1 MPAEST
7 GPPRAP
13 AFFGV
18 IVRNA
23 RFSLRAFGFRLPSL
37 VSVDN
42 DFSRF
47 VAKFE
52 TGDRSSLDETMA
64 VVYAE
69 LRRMAGHY
77 MSGERPGHT
86 LQATALLHEAYLR
99 VVCQHSVEW
108 TNRVELLAIFAR
120 MMRRVLLD
128 HIDSRQAAKRG
139 GGLVR
144 ITLTDQCAL
153 DASGSID
160 LFDLDR
166 ALRRLQEIDS
176 QQAEMVELRFF
187 GGMNDEEIGSVL
199 AISPA
204 TVRRRWASARLW
216 LAHSLA
222 AEGKD
227 SIGPL
232 A

>member
-1 MPAEST
+1 M
-7 GPPRAP
+7 
-13 AFFGV
+13 
-18 IVRNA
+18 
-23 RFSLRAFGFRLPSL
+23 
-37 VSVDN
+37 
-42 DFSRF
+42 
-47 VAKFE
+47 FE
-52 TGDRSSLDETMA
+52 TGDRSSLDEMMVA
-64 VVYAE
+64 VYAE
-69 LRRMAGHY
+69 LRRMAGRY

-86 LQATALLHEAYLR
+86 LRATALLHEAYLR
-99 VVCQHSVEW
+99 MVGQHSVEW

-139 GGLVR
+139 GGLIR

-153 DASGSID
+153 EASGTID
-160 LFDLDR
+160 LIDLDR
-166 ALRRLQEIDS
+166 ALQRLRDIDAL
-176 QQAEMVELRFF
+176 QAEVVELRFF
-187 GGMNDEEIGSVL
+187 GGMNDEEIGSAL

-216 LAHSLA
+216 LARSLA
-222 AEGKD
+222 ADHRE

>member
-1 MPAEST
+1 M
-7 GPPRAP
+7 
-13 AFFGV
+13 
-18 IVRNA
+18 
-23 RFSLRAFGFRLPSL
+23 
-37 VSVDN
+37 DN
-42 DFSRF
+42 DFSRL

-52 TGDRSSLDETMA
+52 TGDRSSLDEMMA
-64 VVYAE
+64 AVYAE
-69 LRRMAGHY
+69 LRCMAGRY

-99 VVCQHSVEW
+99 MLGQHSVEW

-139 GGLVR
+139 GGLIR
-144 ITLTDQCAL
+144 ITLTDHCAL
-153 DASGSID
+153 EASGSVD
-160 LFDLDR
+160 LIDLDR
-166 ALRRLQEIDS
+166 ALKRLQGIDS

-187 GGMNDEEIGSVL
+187 GGMSDEEIGTAM

-216 LAHSLA
+216 LARSLA
-222 AEGKD
+222 GEGRE
-227 SIGPL
+227 SLGPL